1 MSEKK
6 TTTQE
11 IEDVLREIGE
21 KIEELIQKG
30 AEAGAE
36 VKEEI
41 EQKIA
46 DLKSKKTSLEE
57 ELQKAKALV
66 EKEFEEKR

>member
-11 IEDVLREIGE
+11 IEDVLREIGD

-36 VKEEI
+36 VKDDI

-46 DLKSKKTSLEE
+46 DLKSKKTTLEE
-57 ELQKAKALV
+57 ELQKAKALFV
-66 EKEFEEKR
+66 F